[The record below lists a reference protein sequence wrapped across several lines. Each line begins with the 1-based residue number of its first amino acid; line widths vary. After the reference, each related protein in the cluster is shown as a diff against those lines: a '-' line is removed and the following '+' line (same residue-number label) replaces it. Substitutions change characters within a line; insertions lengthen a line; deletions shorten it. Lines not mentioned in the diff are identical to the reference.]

1 MKQIATTRKAV
12 PASKSSVAKLQLTPA
27 QFEKKTPQQ
36 GQYAPRSCSRFIYC
50 V

>member
-1 MKQIATTRKAV
+1 MKQIATTQKAV
-12 PASKSSVAKLQLTPA
+12 SAAKPSAAKLQLTPA
-27 QFEKKTPQQ
+27 QFEKKAPQQ